1 MDRGKS
7 TKSFLMSFFEADD
20 HHSVEGLDTFNAC
33 YGGTNAFF
41 STTNWVQ
48 GQAWNGKYGVV
59 VCSDP
64 AVHPDPAHISG
75 VGASSVAITIGSRAP
90 FAL

>member
-1 MDRGKS
+1 
-7 TKSFLMSFFEADD
+7 MSFFEADD
-20 HHSVEGLDTFNAC
+20 YHSVEGVDTINAC
-33 YGGTNAFF
+33 YGGTNALF
-41 STTNWVQ
+41 STTNWFQ
-48 GQAWNGKYGVV
+48 SQRMYGAV

-75 VGASSVAITIGSRAP
+75 IGASSVSLIVGSRAY